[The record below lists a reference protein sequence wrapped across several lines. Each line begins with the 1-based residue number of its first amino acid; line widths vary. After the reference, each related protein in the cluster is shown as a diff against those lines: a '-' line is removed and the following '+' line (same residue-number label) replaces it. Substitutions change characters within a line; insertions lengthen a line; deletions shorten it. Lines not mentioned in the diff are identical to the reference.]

1 MLKVRQIKYDTSADG
16 QPITRLQIRHY
27 SREVGKVHQVGFD
40 NTTVVFT
47 ATNVGDQIYQL
58 NKHHLGI
65 SFGVNNIIYA
75 KAFYKDGEWTY
86 NEFVEAWDNILK
98 SYVLLNKHEQLIWN
112 SIKIG
117 EMYSVK
123 LASMKS
129 ERKVKCV
136 KKIEDTKEIKF
147 VHNMV
152 VKRNGLLT
160 RITKVKPESVQKEV
174 NKQEQDVKQDI

>member
-117 EMYSVK
+117 EWTYNEFVEAWDNI
-123 LASMKS
+123 LKS
-129 ERKVKCV
+129 YVLLNKHEQLIWSTWLYFPSYYTC
-136 KKIEDTKEIKF
+136 
-147 VHNMV
+147 MV
-152 VKRNGLLT
+152 TYFFCIN
-160 RITKVKPESVQKEV
+160 
-174 NKQEQDVKQDI
+174 

>member
-98 SYVLLNKHEQLIWN
+98 SYVLLNKHEQLIWSTWLYFPSYYTCMVTYFFCIN
-112 SIKIG
+112 SIQIR
-117 EMYSVK
+117 SK
-123 LASMKS
+123 L
-129 ERKVKCV
+129 EKC
-136 KKIEDTKEIKF
+136 I
-147 VHNMV
+147 
-152 VKRNGLLT
+152 R
-160 RITKVKPESVQKEV
+160 
-174 NKQEQDVKQDI
+174 